1 MSHLFGATTTRRGAI
16 VLAGHLGGTANS
28 PTVTNHDTIASG
40 DLHTEY
46 LLASGG
52 RALTS
57 DLPFGGNKATGLAD
71 GVANDDAATYGQV
84 LGFFRGIDYK
94 ESVRVATAAA
104 LPASTRVVNVITA
117 SANGS
122 INDVGID
129 GVTDLALNDRVLV
142 KNEGSSLKN
151 GIYYVS
157 AVGSGGA
164 PWSLTRAVDADS
176 DAEVTS
182 GLTVSVEEG
191 TTLAGH
197 TFKLTTANPITLN
210 TTGLAFT
217 DMASAVSFGSV
228 DELAPGAP
236 SNGAAS
242 TAARSDH
249 NHGTLPATGGDDF
262 GSSAA
267 RWDFF
272 GADVNFSG
280 KHVEGLTAIDDTDS
294 PYSLGASD
302 YRLQVATGAG
312 AVTINLPAAAS
323 NTGRVIK
330 VKRVGAN
337 NVVLDGNSS
346 ETIDGAAT
354 LTLDAD
360 YESVTLFCDGTGWNI
375 E

>member
-28 PTVTNHDTIASG
+28 PTVTNHDTIPSG

-46 LLASGG
+46 LLANGG

-57 DLPFGGNKATGLAD
+57 DLPFAGNKATGLAD
-71 GVANDDAATYGQV
+71 GAANDDAATYGQV

-104 LPASTRVVNVITA
+104 LPASTRVVNEITA

-228 DELAPGAP
+228 DKLAPGAP

>member
-28 PTVTNHDTIASG
+28 PTVVDHEQIASG

-46 LLASGG
+46 LLANGG

-57 DLPFGGNKATGLAD
+57 DLPFGGNKATGLGD
-71 GVANDDAATYGQV
+71 GVASDDAATVGQMNA
-84 LGFFRGIDYK
+84 LFRNQDFK
-94 ESVRVATAAA
+94 ASVRVATAAA
-104 LPASTRVVNVITA
+104 LPANTRSGNVLTA
-117 SANGS
+117 DANGN
-122 INDVGID
+122 INSPGID
-129 GVTDLALNDRVLV
+129 GISDLQVNDRVLV
-142 KNEGSSLKN
+142 QDEATGAKN

-157 AVGSGGA
+157 ATGGA
-164 PWSLTRAVDADS
+164 GSPWTLTRAADADS

-182 GLTVSVEEG
+182 GMLVNVEEG
-191 TTLAGH
+191 TANGGNS
-197 TFKLTTANPITLN
+197 FRLTTANPITLN
-210 TTGLAFT
+210 TTSLVFT
-217 DMASAVSFGSV
+217 NFNVALSFGSA
-228 DELAPGAP
+228 DELAPGA
-236 SNGAAS
+236 AS
-242 TAARSDH
+242 DGVANTAARSDH

-262 GSSAA
+262 GSAAA

-302 YRLQVATGAG
+302 YRIQAQTGAG
-312 AVTINLPAAAS
+312 AITINLPAAAS
-323 NTGRVIK
+323 HTGRVIK